1 MEENKY
7 QVEFTSKAIADL
19 EQIYVYIANELFNP
33 DAAQRLL
40 YKFEKQIMILSSYP
54 FSSNIVQDSYLRKKG
69 YRKLVVDNYLVFYL
83 VDEISS
89 KVRVMRV
96 LYGAQQYERYL

>member
-1 MEENKY
+1 MAENKY
-7 QVEFTSKAIADL
+7 SVEFTVKAGADL
-19 EQIYVYIANELFNP
+19 EQIYLYIANDLFNP

-40 YKFEKQIMILSSYP
+40 DKFEKHIMILRSYP
-54 FSSNIVQDSYLRKKG
+54 FSSNVVQDTFLQKKG
-69 YRKLVVDNYLVFYL
+69 YRKLVVENYLVFYL
-83 VDEISS
+83 VDEISN

>member
-7 QVEFTSKAIADL
+7 QVEFNPKAITDL
-19 EQIYVYIANELFNP
+19 EQIYLYIANELFNP

-40 YKFEKQIMILSSYP
+40 EKFEKKIMILRSYP
-54 FSSNIVQDSYLRKKG
+54 FSSNVVQDSFLRKKG
-69 YRKLVVDNYLVFYL
+69 YRKLVVENYLVFYL
-83 VDEISS
+83 VDEIEI
-89 KVRVMRV
+89 KVRIMRV